1 MISRIRT
8 TARTAALG
16 ATVVLLAAACGG
28 PAERS
33 GGSSDRSAEPSASSS
48 PPADEGQLVE
58 WGKGDAEDALRRADR
73 ALGYDDTPAELV
85 DSDVT
90 SFSDGLRKTFPTPG
104 ERPYRLDI
112 TCVAPNTDEITL
124 TLGRGDDEQEWVV
137 SCGDR
142 QADQFNIP
150 AGAAPFTARV
160 APDKRRS
167 EALAEIVWRLN
178 TIATDEVFDCEDDI
192 VGCDE
197 DAS

>member
-1 MISRIRT
+1 MIPRIRT
-8 TARTAALG
+8 TARVAALG
-16 ATVVLLAAACGG
+16 AVVVLLTAACGG
-28 PAERS
+28 QADRS
-33 GGSSDRSAEPSASSS
+33 EGPSERSAEPPASSS

-73 ALGYDDTPAELV
+73 ALDYDDTPAELV

-90 SFSDGLRKTFPTPG
+90 SLSDGLRKTFPTPG

-137 SCGDR
+137 ACGER

-150 AGAAPFTARV
+150 AGAAPFTAHV

-167 EALAEIVWRLN
+167 ENLAEIVWRLN

-192 VGCDE
+192 AGCDE